1 MHPSQ
6 TITAELFRVARQHP
20 DRVAV
25 FDPHGPASLGLDRY
39 RATTF
44 GELVDDVEVLRR
56 GLLAAGI
63 TAGMRAAV
71 LVPPGPALS
80 ALTFALFEVGVVPV
94 LVDPGIG
101 LRQVKACLGQARPEI
116 FIGTTKAQLAQWL
129 LGWAKDSVRF
139 HVSVGGPWHR
149 GLSLEDLR
157 ELGSPSSST
166 STSSSGAAAEPDAS
180 SDDIAAIVFT
190 SGSTG
195 PAKGVVYRH
204 RHFFGMWKAL
214 KDVVVDPA
222 CRFDLPTFPLFAL
235 FDPALGLTTVLPA
248 MDFTRPASVDP
259 LEIIGPIQ
267 LFGVEMMFG
276 SPALLNAVGRYAE
289 AHPGLPVLSSLKTV
303 VSAGAPVPGDVIR
316 RFRRLLPTDARVLTP
331 YGATECL
338 PVAILDDS
346 VILGETWAMT
356 DRGLG
361 VCVGPEAP
369 GVRVRVIAITDA
381 PLPRLSDA
389 TIITGTGPSCLGE
402 FVVGGDRV
410 TDRYLVAA
418 DGTDHNPG
426 AKIVDDSTDDS
437 DEGGGA
443 VLHRMGDVGYRDDE
457 GRLWYC
463 GRKSHRVQLADRV
476 LFTEMVEGV
485 FNTHPAVR
493 RTALVGVVVDGV
505 VTPVL
510 CVELEQGVA
519 RRRTEGV
526 RQELLEM
533 ARARDDTAVIET
545 VLFHPAF
552 PTDIRHNSKIFR
564 EQLRVWAAG
573 RR

>member
-6 TITAELFRVARQHP
+6 TITAELFRVAREHP

-25 FDPHGPASLGLDRY
+25 FAPHGPASLGLDRY
-39 RATTF
+39 QATTF
-44 GELVDDVEVLRR
+44 GELVDDVHVLRR

-149 GLSLEDLR
+149 GLSLDDLR
-157 ELGSPSSST
+157 RLRSSSA
-166 STSSSGAAAEPDAS
+166 SSRPAAVLDSSSDV
-180 SDDIAAIVFT
+180 AAIVFT

-214 KDVVVDPA
+214 KEVVVDPA
-222 CRFDLPTFPLFAL
+222 CRFDVPTFPLFAL

-248 MDFTRPASVDP
+248 MDFTRPALVDP
-259 LEIIGPIQ
+259 LEIIGPID

-276 SPALLNAVGRYAE
+276 SPALLNTVGRYAE

-346 VILGETWAMT
+346 VILGETSAMT

-381 PLPRLSDA
+381 PLPRLSDG
-389 TIITGTGPSCLGE
+389 TIITGTGPSSIGE
-402 FVVGGDRV
+402 FIVGGDRV
-410 TDRYLVAA
+410 TDRYLVAD

-426 AKIVDDSTDDS
+426 AKIVDDSDEDS
-437 DEGGGA
+437 A
-443 VLHRMGDVGYRDDE
+443 VIHRLGDVGYRDDA

-463 GRKSHRVQLADRV
+463 GRKSHRVQLADRL

-485 FNTHPAVR
+485 FNTHPEVR
-493 RTALVGVVVDGV
+493 RTALVGVDVDGV

-510 CVELEQGVA
+510 CVELERGVP
-519 RRRTEGV
+519 RHRSEGV
-526 RQELLEM
+526 RQELLTM
-533 ARARDDTAVIET
+533 ARARADTAVIET

-564 EQLRVWAAG
+564 ERLRVWAAA